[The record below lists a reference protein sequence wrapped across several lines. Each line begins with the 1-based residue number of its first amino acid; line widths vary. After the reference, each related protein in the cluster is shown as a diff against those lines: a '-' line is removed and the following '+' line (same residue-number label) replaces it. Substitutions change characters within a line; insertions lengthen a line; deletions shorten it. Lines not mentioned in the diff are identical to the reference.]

1 VCVVRPAEPVLLKQ
15 TFKKGGQMVLHLGD
29 SDVPYSADFKFY
41 ITTKLP
47 NPHYMPEVGDAHIT
61 PGHLTRPLPV
71 SPNRS
76 TAPTPPLHPGRPS
89 PSFPCR
95 SASVPPSSTS
105 L

>member
-1 VCVVRPAEPVLLKQ
+1 MVLAAEPVLLKQ

-47 NPHYMPEVGDAHIT
+47 NPHYMPEVRYISYF
-61 PGHLTRPLPV
+61 LLP
-71 SPNRS
+71 
-76 TAPTPPLHPGRPS
+76 ALL
-89 PSFPCR
+89 
-95 SASVPPSSTS
+95 S